1 MGDISREVDTLLTA
15 VCLRESFTTHN
26 DDDCKSSPTNSSVVK
41 ATSLLPIG
49 ATVTDISDF
58 AELTGTIC
66 TSQVLDRETAT
77 HYWLTVYAQDHG
89 LVPLHSRL
97 EVYIEVTDV
106 NDHIPLTFEP
116 VYYGTV
122 VENANNDFVTQ
133 IQAFD
138 LDRNLNQSLKYA
150 ITRFDPLEF
159 FQIHPDTGMLV
170 FG

>member
-1 MGDISREVDTLLTA
+1 MNKYIV
-15 VCLRESFTTHN
+15 
-26 DDDCKSSPTNSSVVK
+26 SSV
-41 ATSLLPIG
+41 
-49 ATVTDISDF
+49 
-58 AELTGTIC
+58 GTIC

-122 VENANNDFVTQ
+122 VENANNGFVTQ

-138 LDRNLNQSLKYA
+138 LDRNLNQSLKYT

-159 FQIHPDTGMLV
+159 FQIDPETGMLV
-170 FG
+170 FGKNVYTINFFLHDCLLSKIGILWSNGKA